1 MSGPLGLHADQPLKV
16 VALGGGTGLA
26 ALLRA
31 LKREAGRSRDP
42 WKLTGIVTVSDNGG
56 SSGRLRDELGG
67 IPPGDLRNCLSAL
80 TLEDSALSDLL
91 NYRFKGDGSLAGHS
105 LGNLMLWALAD
116 LTGDWVR
123 AIRQL
128 SGVLVT
134 VGRLFPS
141 TVVPITLC
149 AEDMA
154 GRRYEGETAVG
165 SCRPPLARLWM
176 EPAEAEP
183 LPEAVLALLRADLVI
198 LSPGSLYTSTIAN
211 LLLSELQEAVAI
223 SRAPVVYVA
232 NLMTEPGETS
242 GLDLE
247 NHVAAIAVLRARG
260 HLRRD
265 RQLGPAP
272 ARDARPLPGGGRGA
286 DRRPFRRSPGH
297 PRASLPPAGPRGPH
311 GAAPPGPSEP
321 GHPRDPDPAL
331 RSWRRPPRR
340 SHPGRGTSWA
350 RRLVES

>member
-1 MSGPLGLHADQPLKV
+1 MAGLTGLDPDQPLRV

-91 NYRFKGDGSLAGHS
+91 NYRFRGDGNLAGHS

-134 VGRLFPS
+134 LGRLFPS
-141 TVVPITLC
+141 TVVPVTLC

-154 GRRYEGETAVG
+154 GKHYIGETSVG
-165 SCRPPLARLWM
+165 SCTPPLARLWL
-176 EPAEAEP
+176 EPQDAEP
-183 LPEAVLALLRADLVI
+183 LPEAVLALLRSDLI
-198 LSPGSLYTSTIAN
+198 LLSPGSLYTSTISN
-211 LLLSELQEAVAI
+211 LLLQDLQEAVES
-223 SRAPVVYVA
+223 SRSPVVYVA

-247 NHVAAIAVLRARG
+247 THVAAISAFGRTRISAIIANAAPLRPDMLARYQVEG
-260 HLRRD
+260 
-265 RQLGPAP
+265 GE
-272 ARDARPLPGGGRGA
+272 PLLTEA
-286 DRRPFRRSPGH
+286 DRILDIPVYKFPLLDPEAPMARHH
-297 PRASLPPAGPRGPH
+297 PDLLNRAIRETLS
-311 GAAPPGPSEP
+311 
-321 GHPRDPDPAL
+321 
-331 RSWRRPPRR
+331 
-340 SHPGRGTSWA
+340 
-350 RRLVES
+350 RL